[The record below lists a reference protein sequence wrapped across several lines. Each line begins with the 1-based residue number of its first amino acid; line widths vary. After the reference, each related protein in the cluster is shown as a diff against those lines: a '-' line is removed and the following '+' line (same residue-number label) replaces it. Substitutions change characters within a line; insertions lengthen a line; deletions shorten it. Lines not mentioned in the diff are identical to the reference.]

1 VQEFEGM
8 AQTKAES
15 NLPFRLAETN
25 SCYQGGKAGV
35 SDTFASA
42 LWGADLMYQLA
53 SAGGVGINFH
63 GGGYGVYTPIAGTV
77 ASGFVARPIFYGM
90 LLFAEAGAGHLIEAR
105 LEGQENAPLVTA
117 YGVLSDADPAERM
130 RAVVFN
136 KHADRPVHV
145 RIEGAEGAGWA
156 RALRLSAP
164 RLDDT
169 QDVTLGSNPVG
180 ASGAWDAARAEE
192 LPVHDGAASIG
203 LPAGS
208 AALVTFHFGE
218 R

>member
-1 VQEFEGM
+1 V
-8 AQTKAES
+8 
-15 NLPFRLAETN
+15 
-25 SCYQGGKAGV
+25 
-35 SDTFASA
+35 
-42 LWGADLMYQLA
+42 
-53 SAGGVGINFH
+53 
-63 GGGYGVYTPIAGTV
+63 
-77 ASGFVARPIFYGM
+77 
-90 LLFAEAGAGHLIEAR
+90 
-105 LEGQENAPLVTA
+105 
-117 YGVLSDADPAERM
+117 